1 MKPLKNGGII
11 RKGEVDMAE
20 FLKGLKANYT
30 VSAGLC
36 MALGLVL
43 LIWPGTT
50 TRLVCMLLG
59 SVLLAYGGFQTV
71 VCLINKEKTF
81 FSQGMLIFGIVVAV
95 VGLWIL
101 LRPEMI
107 IMAVPLIIGVLI
119 IIHGVH
125 NVIQAVELQKEAYDK
140 WWLALFFGILTVIF
154 GGLLVYNP
162 FEAAEAA
169 IRIIGISLIYDGASD
184 MWILSRVFKV
194 KRHKEKVIDAE
205 YVDLDD

>member
-1 MKPLKNGGII
+1 
-11 RKGEVDMAE
+11 MAE

-71 VCLINKEKTF
+71 ICLMNKEKTF

>member
-169 IRIIGISLIYDGASD
+169 IRIIGVSLIYDGASD

>member
-71 VCLINKEKTF
+71 VCLMNKEKTF

-140 WWLALFFGILTVIF
+140 WWVALLFGILTVIF

-194 KRHKEKVIDAE
+194 KRHKEKVVDAE